1 MKPPTEE
8 QKQPE
13 APKQE
18 FEIRKKQKKQTS
30 ALKSDSQSHALPPQV
45 RENFSN

>member
-13 APKQE
+13 PPKQE

-30 ALKSDSQSHALPPQV
+30 ALKSDSQSHALPP
-45 RENFSN
+45 